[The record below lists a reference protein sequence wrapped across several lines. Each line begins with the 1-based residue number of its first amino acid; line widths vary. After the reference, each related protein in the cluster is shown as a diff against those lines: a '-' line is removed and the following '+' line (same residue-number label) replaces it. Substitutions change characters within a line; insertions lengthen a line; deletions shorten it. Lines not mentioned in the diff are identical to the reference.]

1 MPRFS
6 CRQAIVTA
14 IMLASATL
22 LSCQAANA
30 QEATRITAPQLFPEK
45 TLAYVRVDDVAKLRE
60 DLARS
65 SIGKLGKDPNL
76 EPIFSEFYGSLVN
89 STANMQEAIGLNLD
103 ELLSIPRGEFALALL
118 PSDQSSGRVERN
130 GKEGRESVSVQLN
143 APALAMLLDAGDE
156 ISSVQVMLKRIE
168 ESLPADMEQSEKNVD
183 SLTLHRY
190 QNVNRQDQRF
200 AYFIDKGVMIACSDP
215 DYLEQ
220 LASVWLGT
228 AGEWSSLAD
237 NRRFTSILSRCV
249 GTQGERP
256 QVSFYVDPLA
266 IVRQFSPKTATST
279 AVIAMLPAFGLD
291 GIQALGGSWIV
302 APPDFDS
309 IAHFHALLSSPRRS
323 ILGLLRPKSGST
335 SPEKWVPDTIAS
347 YSTLNWDTASTLTAV
362 EQLYNQFRG
371 EDALNTEVFA
381 RVNGQLKIDL
391 RKDVIENLE
400 GRLTMLQGFVRPV
413 TINSGSNV
421 YAIRMKNIDYIK
433 NNVLPK
439 VLEVVA
445 GRSEVTEERIGK
457 LTFSSFKPGRGANPQ
472 ADRPIRQ
479 PEICVGTIDDYLVFA
494 DSRYMMQQVADC
506 LNGNAS
512 RLLDALEFQ
521 LISDRIAAQLQN
533 KECSAISYSRPEE
546 SLQLFYE
553 LARDPK
559 NRERLR
565 QVADS
570 NGFFKAL
577 LAALEKR
584 ELPPFSVISKYLAP
598 GGGFLLDE
606 ETGLHYMSF
615 SLRRE

>member
-1 MPRFS
+1 MLRS
-6 CRQAIVTA
+6 LCQYVLAITC
-14 IMLASATL
+14 L
-22 LSCQAANA
+22 LFCTTFLNA
-30 QEATRITAPQLFPEK
+30 QEAPRITAPQLFPEK
-45 TLAYVRVDDVAKLRE
+45 TLAYVRVDNVAKLRE

-65 SIGKLGKDPNL
+65 SLGKLGKDPNL
-76 EPIFSEFYGSLVN
+76 EPIFAEFYGSLVN
-89 STANMQEAIGLNLD
+89 STASMQEAIGLNLD
-103 ELLSIPRGEFALALL
+103 ELLSIPRGEFAMALL
-118 PSDQSSGRVERN
+118 PSEMSSGKVERN
-130 GKEGRESVSVQLN
+130 RTDEGETFNVQLE
-143 APALAMLLDAGDE
+143 APAVVMLLDAGDE
-156 ISSVQVMLKRIE
+156 ISSVQVMLNRIE
-168 ESLPADMEQSEKNVD
+168 QSLSSDMEHTEKKVD
-183 SLTLHRY
+183 RLTLHRY
-190 QNVNRQDQRF
+190 ENPNRQRERF
-200 AYFIDKGVMIACSDP
+200 AYFIDQGVMIACSDT

-220 LASVWLGT
+220 LASVWLGS
-228 AGEWSSLAD
+228 ASDWSSLAD

-256 QVSFYVDPLA
+256 QVSFYADPMA
-266 IVRQFSPKTATST
+266 MVRQFSPKTATAT
-279 AVIAMLPAFGLD
+279 TVIAMLPAFGLD
-291 GIQALGGSWIV
+291 GIQAVGGSWIV

-323 ILGLLRPKSGST
+323 VLGLVRPKSGST
-335 SPEKWVPDTIAS
+335 TPEKWVPDTVAS
-347 YSTLNWDTASTLTAV
+347 YSTINWDTASTLTAV

-371 EDALNTEVFA
+371 EDALDLEVFA
-381 RVNGQLKIDL
+381 RVNERLKIDL

-400 GRLTMLQGFVRPV
+400 GRLTMVQGFVRPV

-421 YAIRMKNIDYIK
+421 YAIRMKNIEYIK

-439 VLEVVA
+439 LMEVVA
-445 GRSEVTEERIGK
+445 GRSEVTEDRIGK
-457 LTFSSFKPGRGANPQ
+457 LTFNSFKPGRSPNPD
-472 ADRPIRQ
+472 ADNPIRR
-479 PEICVGTIDDYLVFA
+479 PEICIGAIDDYVVIA
-494 DSRYMMQQVADC
+494 DSRYMMQQIADG

-512 RLLDALEFQ
+512 RLVDALEFQ

-565 QVADS
+565 QVSDR

-577 LAALEKR
+577 LTALEKR
-584 ELPPFSVISKYLAP
+584 ELPPFSVIAKYLAP
-598 GGGFLLDE
+598 AGGFLIDE